1 MERCSRYTGPKEK
14 KKNDDAL
21 RLESLSP
28 FLFLSFSFSSL
39 PPPFPLSLSLCS
51 FLLYSKLTADDRR
64 KRIHC
69 FPLFSYKALCHLIP
83 SLCVLSFRIDM
94 IFTPGPP
101 STPKHK
107 KSQRGAAFTYPSQQS
122 PRWGPGAL
130 TDGLC
135 GSKACT
141 TSRRPSPYAQ
151 VSAGFLYHGGEVAIP
166 PNKVKRKSLQP
177 IPACGCL
184 RDFCMKAL
192 QPHSFVR
199 LLKMQLTVS

>member
-1 MERCSRYTGPKEK
+1 M
-14 KKNDDAL
+14 
-21 RLESLSP
+21 
-28 FLFLSFSFSSL
+28 SF
-39 PPPFPLSLSLCS
+39 SLCS
-51 FLLYSKLTADDRR
+51 SLLFSKLAADDRR

-83 SLCVLSFRIDM
+83 PLCVLSFRIDM

-135 GSKACT
+135 GSGAHT
-141 TSRRPSPYAQ
+141 TFPCPNPHAQ
-151 VSAGFLYHGGEVAIP
+151 VSAGFLYRGGEVAIP
-166 PNKVKRKSLQP
+166 PNKMKRKSLQP
-177 IPACGCL
+177 IPACGRL
-184 RDFCMKAL
+184 RGF
-192 QPHSFVR
+192 
-199 LLKMQLTVS
+199 